1 MNRRAM
7 IDRKTLTAV
16 LLAFTLPLGL
26 AACGSGDASSAS
38 SERPPLEGAKLGG
51 PFTLTDKS
59 GKTVRWE
66 DFAGQ
71 YRIVYFGYTFCP
83 DACPFDM
90 QKMIQGY
97 DIFAKANPALTAK
110 TQPIFITIDPA
121 RDTPEVVGQWTAAFS
136 PRLIGLTGTPEQI
149 DVAAK
154 AFAAYYAKGKETPGG
169 YLMDHS
175 RIAYLMAPD
184 GKPLAMLPVDK
195 DGAAVAAELEK
206 WVK

>member
-16 LLAFTLPLGL
+16 LLAFTLPIGL
-26 AACGSGDASSAS
+26 TACGSGDASSAS

-97 DIFAKANPALTAK
+97 DIFAKANAALAAK

-184 GKPLAMLPVDK
+184 GKPLAMLPVDT